1 MAIDEGHY
9 EGRPQALVKHTFL
22 HQYLPALANK
32 VCSTWDCF
40 TYVDGFA
47 GPWQAADETSFADT
61 SFGIALKSMSD
72 AQKFQSDTRAR
83 KIRMVAHLVERDNE
97 AFEKL
102 QRLAERFPTIEV
114 RTYSGDFHS
123 HLPTILS
130 SLRTDG
136 FCFSFIDPKGFSL
149 DLSLLK
155 PLLARPSSEVLVN
168 FMFDFVNRFVSH
180 PNPAIVDVIGRL
192 IPGADWQQALDLS
205 RAAGATPKAREE
217 ILVDAFRTAI
227 RSTGNFHYVTS
238 LVVQKPL
245 VDRTLYHLVFG
256 TRSRQGLSVFR
267 DSQVRALEAQA
278 KVRVGEKTKTRTAAT
293 GQGDLF
299 GGADAVPHDP
309 SAQEITQGEAGA
321 VALACELLKSRSQ
334 GIRWVELWPLVL
346 QSFTVRENVLARRM
360 FDLAKQGRVLVT
372 DWPLDRF
379 RTPEDQLLFQRV
391 EEVV

>member
-32 VCSTWDCF
+32 VCSTWNCF

-47 GPWQAADETSFADT
+47 GPWQTADETNFADT
-61 SFGIALKSMSD
+61 SFGIALTSMAD
-72 AQKFQSDTRAR
+72 AQRFQSDNRAR
-83 KIRMVAHLVERDNE
+83 KIRMVAHLIERDNE

-102 QRLAERFPTIEV
+102 RWLADRFPTIEV
-114 RTYSGDFHS
+114 RTYHGDFHT
-123 HLPTILS
+123 HLPAILS
-130 SLRTDG
+130 SLQTDC

-149 DLSLLK
+149 DLSLLQ

-180 PNPAIVDVIGRL
+180 PNPAIVDVISRL
-192 IPGADWQQALDLS
+192 IPGADWQQALDIS
-205 RAAGATPKAREE
+205 RAAGATPKVREE

-227 RSTGNFHYVTS
+227 RSTGNYNYVTS

-278 KVRVGEKTKTRTAAT
+278 KVRVGEKIKTRIAAT

-309 SAQEITQGEAGA
+309 SAQEITLGEASA
-321 VALACELLKSRSQ
+321 ISVACELLKSHPE
-334 GIRWVELWPLVL
+334 GMRWVDLWPLVL

-360 FDLAKQGRVLVT
+360 FDLVKQGQVVAPN
-372 DWPLDRF
+372 WSLDRF
-379 RTPEDQLLFQRV
+379 RTPEDGLLFRSTD
-391 EEVV
+391 EAL